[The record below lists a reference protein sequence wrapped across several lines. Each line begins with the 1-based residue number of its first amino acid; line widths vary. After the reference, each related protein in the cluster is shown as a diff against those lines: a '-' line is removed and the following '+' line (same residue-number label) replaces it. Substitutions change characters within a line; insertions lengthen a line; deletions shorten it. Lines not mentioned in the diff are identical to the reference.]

1 MCGRLYLDT
10 MHVDRANLI
19 IGYLSIW
26 WSDLK
31 TGNTVAIVRISRS
44 FLWYA
49 INELMNVMQRQNH
62 ACNENKLMH
71 VMQLW
76 FLGYMDGHSSH
87 SPWLNHECKIECLQN
102 APHWQS
108 LESEYQCKT
117 KTLILVAMIWLW
129 LNFQRFPSLR
139 T

>member
-1 MCGRLYLDT
+1 MW
-10 MHVDRANLI
+10 
-19 IGYLSIW
+19 YLSIW

-31 TGNTVAIVRISRS
+31 TGNTVATIRISRS

-76 FLGYMDGHSSH
+76 FLGYMDGHSCH
-87 SPWLNHECKIECLQN
+87 SPWLNYECKIECLQAHFWPIGTISFWPQLFVRMPRVCVRMHKACARIHTQEHN
-102 APHWQS
+102 SKVQPNNNQ
-108 LESEYQCKT
+108 T
-117 KTLILVAMIWLW
+117 KPNMLLI
-129 LNFQRFPSLR
+129 N
-139 T
+139 